1 METLD
6 SFSKD
11 LLRETANIMA
21 QKTARPIENILR
33 QKTIVTK
40 PEIMM
45 QKMEFVADS
54 LGQADEI
61 KDSVFIR
68 ILGDGQ
74 GAVVL
79 LMKPEDSAKLLVEVD
94 KDMRMDALREI
105 ANIISG
111 ACLGGIARLLSLKL
125 MQSVPTAATDMS
137 RAILNEIV
145 SEVGMTN
152 ADLLCAQVSLS
163 IGAGKIP
170 LSMVF
175 IFDNDT
181 TNLIISKSKDLTKL

>member
-21 QKTARPIENILR
+21 QKTVRPIENILR
-33 QKTIVTK
+33 EKTIVTK
-40 PEIMM
+40 PEVMM

-68 ILGDGQ
+68 ILGDGK

-79 LMKPEDSAKLLVEVD
+79 LMKPEDSAKLLTEVD

-105 ANIISG
+105 ANIIAG